1 MPCEPYKNALV
12 EAAATGA
19 EPQGELR
26 AHLAA
31 CAACRGAFAE
41 EQSLFSSID
50 ASLHAT
56 ANVEMPPSL
65 LPRVRARLDQA
76 AAPQSRWIPAWA
88 AVAASVALFIG
99 FLSFRGVRFKTNE
112 RPIDSNQVASSV
124 LPVESPASRP
134 GNPPTEHLLYDPARR
149 HRPNQ
154 ANPSPDPEEPRAF
167 VPAEQPDVIARL
179 LDGLRRGEVKGEVLL
194 ADGSGHQSQD
204 LQIVPLTVAPI
215 DVKALDGAQPGVR

>member
-1 MPCEPYKNALV
+1 MPCEHYQDALV

-26 AHLAA
+26 AHLTA
-31 CAACRGAFAE
+31 CAACRAAFAE

-50 ASLHAT
+50 AGLHAT
-56 ANVEMPPSL
+56 ANAELPPSL
-65 LPRVRARLDQA
+65 LPRVRARLLDET
-76 AAPQSRWIPAWA
+76 PSRKRWIPAWA

-99 FLSFRGVRFKTNE
+99 FLSLRGVRNKTNE
-112 RPIDSNQVASSV
+112 WPLESNQVAGNLPSV
-124 LPVESPASRP
+124 QKPASPR
-134 GNPPTEHLLYDPARR
+134 GNPPTEKLPNASTRR
-149 HRPNQ
+149 HWPNQ

-194 ADGSGHQSQD
+194 AEGSSHQSQD
-204 LQIVPLTVAPI
+204 LQIAPLTVAPI
-215 DVKALDGAQPGVR
+215 DVKALDSAQTSVH